1 MTVQSCQT
9 RQEAE
14 RAVERLRA
22 IGLPVA
28 MLSACLE
35 DGMQTRRVW
44 EVVIPQEYAQFAAH
58 ALLERAEEG
67 PAG

>member
-14 RAVERLRA
+14 REVERLRA

-28 MLSACLE
+28 LLATRLK
-35 DGMQTRRVW
+35 DGMHSRRVW
-44 EVVIPQEYAQFAAH
+44 EVVIPQEYARFTDCAQP
-58 ALLERAEEG
+58 ERAEEDPDG
-67 PAG
+67 